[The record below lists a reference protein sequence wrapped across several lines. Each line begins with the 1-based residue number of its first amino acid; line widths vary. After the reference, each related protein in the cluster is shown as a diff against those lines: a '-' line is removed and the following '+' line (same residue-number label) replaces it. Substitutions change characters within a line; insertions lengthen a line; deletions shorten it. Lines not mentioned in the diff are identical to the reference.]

1 MLPGLKEM
9 SRQLNLEDRIHWL
22 GNVPDPKKL
31 LQSSDVFVLAS
42 VGEAF
47 GLVLA
52 EAMACGVPVVAS
64 NVGGLPE
71 VVEDGVSGFLRPLE
85 DVTGMAEAAVMLL
98 TDSAL
103 HAQFAKAA
111 LSRVRKHFCAKRVVP
126 QYEAYYEEIIR
137 A

>member
-52 EAMACGVPVVAS
+52 EAMACGVPI
-64 NVGGLPE
+64 VGSRSGSLPE
-71 VVEDGVSGFLRPLE
+71 VVADGLTGFL
-85 DVTGMAEAAVMLL
+85 VTPMIATGFADAIERLARDKNLREEMN
-98 TDSAL
+98 S
-103 HAQFAKAA
+103 HAIA
-111 LSRVRKHFCAKRVVP
+111 RVRKEFPLEKAVAETIRI
-126 QYEAYYEEIIR
+126 YESL
-137 A
+137 